1 MRSLVAIGLSM
12 LMLCAMAPFMRAQAQ
27 DRYLEPGSQMLISL
41 ETRLDSRSNRPGD
54 TFVARV
60 EEPERLEG
68 AEIDGHVANIEP
80 SGRFRGRTE
89 MQLAFDSIRFP
100 DGNTAPFDATVMDV
114 RQSESVKMV
123 DENGDIVSG
132 RRSDQAIKRG
142 TIGAIA
148 GGLLG
153 AILGGG
159 RGAAIGLVSG
169 GAAGAG
175 SLVFDHGKRLQLETG
190 TEMDIE
196 TLRVRDRDRY
206 YR

>member
-1 MRSLVAIGLSM
+1 MKFLATGLSV
-12 LMLCAMAPFMRAQAQ
+12 LMLCAMTPIMRAQAQ

-41 ETRLDSRSNRPGD
+41 ETRLDSRINRRGD
-54 TFVARV
+54 RFVARV
-60 EEPERLEG
+60 EEPHRLEG
-68 AEIDGHVANIEP
+68 AEIDGHIANIEP
-80 SGRFRGRTE
+80 SGRFGGRTE
-89 MQLAFDSIRFP
+89 MQLAFDSIRFR
-100 DGNTAPFDATVMDV
+100 DGDTVPFDGSVIDV

-142 TIGAIA
+142 TIGAVA
-148 GGLLG
+148 GGVLG

-159 RGAAIGLVSG
+159 RGAAIGLVTG

-175 SLVFDHGKRLQLETG
+175 SLVFDERKQLRLEPG

-196 TLRVRDRDRY
+196 TLRVGDRDRFD
-206 YR
+206 R